1 MRFLLVLTSAAI
13 LGLTGC
19 SGVGTT
25 MTDSELE
32 AAIKNRIDANAEL
45 RDANLEV
52 DADAR
57 TREATLSGTVS
68 TQPLRE
74 KAVDLARTAQPGLT
88 VKDHIKVDP
97 AARAATTSSTAD
109 DIGSFTE
116 EMAREGRDRAK
127 SAGEKVGESIEDAW
141 IHTKITGKLMADADT
156 PARRIN
162 VDVVNNAVTLRG
174 EVATTIAKAE
184 AERVA
189 RETDGVK
196 KVTNLLKVRPS
207 ST

>member
-1 MRFLLVLTSAAI
+1 MRYVLVLFSAAI
-13 LGLTGC
+13 LSLMGC

-45 RDANLEV
+45 REANLDV

-57 TREATLSGTVS
+57 TREATLSGTVP

-74 KAVDLARTAQPGLT
+74 KAVELAKTTQAGLT
-88 VKDHIKVDP
+88 VKDHIKVEAP
-97 AARAATTSSTAD
+97 RADVD
-109 DIGSFTE
+109 DRSRFTE
-116 EMAREGRDRAK
+116 ELARAGRERAK
-127 SAGEKVGESIEDAW
+127 SAGEKVGESLEDAW
-141 IHTKITGKLMADADT
+141 IHTKITGKLMADSDT
-156 PARRIN
+156 PARKIN

-174 EVATTIAKAE
+174 EVATETAKIE

-196 KVTNLLKVRPS
+196 KVTNLLRVRPS
-207 ST
+207 HS

>member
-1 MRFLLVLTSAAI
+1 
-13 LGLTGC
+13 
-19 SGVGTT
+19 

-45 RDANLEV
+45 REANLDV

-74 KAVDLARTAQPGLT
+74 KAVELAKTTQAGLT
-88 VKDHIKVDP
+88 VKDHIKVEAP
-97 AARAATTSSTAD
+97 RADVD
-109 DIGSFTE
+109 DRSRFTE
-116 EMAREGRDRAK
+116 ELARSGRERAK
-127 SAGEKVGESIEDAW
+127 SAGEKVGESLEDAW
-141 IHTKITGKLMADADT
+141 IHTKITGKLMAGSDT

-174 EVATTIAKAE
+174 EVATETAKIE

-196 KVTNLLKVRPS
+196 KVTNLLRVRPS
-207 ST
+207 QS